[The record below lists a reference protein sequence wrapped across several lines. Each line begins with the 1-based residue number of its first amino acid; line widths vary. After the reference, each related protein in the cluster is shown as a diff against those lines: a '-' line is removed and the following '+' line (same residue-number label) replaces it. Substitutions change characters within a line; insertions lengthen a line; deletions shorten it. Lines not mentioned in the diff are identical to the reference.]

1 MSTRDQ
7 KYRRIITNSIFGR
20 HAIITIESTGSYII
34 LKTYDALHG
43 SSMRMYID
51 SSKLYHWIDSE
62 AQNAFL
68 DHDCGSFAIMR
79 RISKECISVRLTWLH
94 SLGNHDVKGYTQDF
108 DLPAD
113 DLMAV
118 LLTEDRVRRLVSL
131 EDKPCQAQ
139 ITITN
144 GAHRQIRA
152 LDKLHRWA
160 LSKAMR
166 DSFKWKGSC
175 LCLYA
180 DWGSD
185 FSFVEQKLSGGL
197 CLHDTRIAG
206 KDRKLHSK
214 LCYQVHT

>member
-1 MSTRDQ
+1 M
-7 KYRRIITNSIFGR
+7 NNIFGR
-20 HAIITIESTGSYII
+20 HAIVTVESTGSFVT
-34 LKTYDALHG
+34 LKTYDAQHG

-51 SSKLYHWIDSE
+51 ANKLYRWIDSE
-62 AQNAFL
+62 AQSAFI
-68 DHDCGSFAIMR
+68 DHNCGSFTLMR
-79 RISKECISVRLTWLH
+79 RMSKEIVSVRLTCLYAV
-94 SLGNHDVKGYTQDF
+94 GNHNVTGYTQDF
-108 DLPAD
+108 VLHTD

-118 LLTEDRVRRLVSL
+118 LLTADRVRKLVSL
-131 EDKPCQAQ
+131 DGKPHQAQ

-152 LDKLHRWA
+152 LDKHHRRA

-166 DSFKWKGSC
+166 DSFKWQNSC

-180 DWGSD
+180 DWEND

-197 CLHDTRIAG
+197 CLHDTRISG

-214 LCYQVHT
+214 LIYQVHT

>member
-1 MSTRDQ
+1 MNT
-7 KYRRIITNSIFGR
+7 YFGH
-20 HAIITIESTGSYII
+20 HAIVTIESTGSFVT
-34 LKTYDALHG
+34 LKTYDANHG
-43 SSMRMYID
+43 NSTRMYIESD
-51 SSKLYHWIDSE
+51 NLYRWIDCE
-62 AQNAFL
+62 AQSAFL

-79 RISKECISVRLTWLH
+79 RVSKETISVRLTWLH
-94 SLGNHDVKGYTQDF
+94 AVGNHNIKGYTQEF
-108 DLPAD
+108 DLHAD

-118 LLTEDRVRRLVSL
+118 LLTADRVRKLVAL
-131 EDKPCQAQ
+131 DEKPHQAQ

-152 LDKLHRWA
+152 LDKQHRRA

-180 DWGSD
+180 DWGND

-197 CLHDTRIAG
+197 CLHDTRVAG
-206 KDRKLHSK
+206 RDKQLHSK
-214 LCYQVHT
+214 LYYSVHT

>member
-1 MSTRDQ
+1 M
-7 KYRRIITNSIFGR
+7 NNIFGR
-20 HAIITIESTGSYII
+20 HAIITIESTGSFIT
-34 LKTYDALHG
+34 LKTYEAQHG
-43 SSMRMYID
+43 NSTRMYID
-51 SSKLYHWIDSE
+51 SDKLYRWIDSE
-62 AQNAFL
+62 AQSALL
-68 DHDCGSFAIMR
+68 DHDCGSFTIMR
-79 RISKECISVRLTWLH
+79 RVSKDTISVRLTWLH
-94 SLGNHDVKGYTQDF
+94 AIDNHDVKGYTQDF
-108 DLPAD
+108 VLHTD

-118 LLTEDRVRRLVSL
+118 LLTADRVRKLVSL
-131 EDKPCQAQ
+131 DGKPHQAQ

-152 LDKLHRWA
+152 LDKHHRRA

-166 DSFKWKGSC
+166 DSFKWQNSC

-197 CLHDTRIAG
+197 CLHDTRVAG

-214 LCYQVHT
+214 LFYQVHT